1 VRAARTGRLPGAFWR
16 LWSSSTVSNLG
27 DGVFLVALPLLAAS
41 ITDDPLAIA
50 LIAVAA
56 TLPWLLFSLPFGAL
70 VDRHDRKALMVRADV
85 FRAAVVG
92 VLTVVTI
99 VGEAQIWMLWLV
111 AFLLGTAEVLFDN
124 SSQAVLPA
132 IVEPEQLDDANGK
145 KYSAELLANQFIG
158 LPLGGI
164 LFAVA
169 VWLPLGTNAI
179 SFVVAA
185 VLVWGLRGNFHPGPA
200 RRGTTM
206 TGEMREGW
214 RWLWRHRLLRSLAI
228 ALALVNLGFQIPQA
242 IFVLYARDELAVSD
256 QWYGVLLGVMGIG
269 AILGGLLAARVVA
282 RIGQLFA
289 LYSAIVIWAV
299 AMLTFAVAPY
309 LILVTVMAGVIAF
322 ATTVWNVI
330 SVGLRQ
336 ELVPTRI
343 FGRVNSIFRWF
354 AWGSLPLGALVG
366 GQVAQ
371 TFGVRAT
378 YAVGA
383 VAVLSSILVLAGSLR
398 PEPLRL
404 ARARAARARALEHDD
419 TPEHI
424 DRDPLFD

>member
-1 VRAARTGRLPGAFWR
+1 
-16 LWSSSTVSNLG
+16 
-27 DGVFLVALPLLAAS
+27 
-41 ITDDPLAIA
+41 
-50 LIAVAA
+50 
-56 TLPWLLFSLPFGAL
+56 
-70 VDRHDRKALMVRADV
+70 
-85 FRAAVVG
+85 
-92 VLTVVTI
+92 
-99 VGEAQIWMLWLV
+99 
-111 AFLLGTAEVLFDN
+111 
-124 SSQAVLPA
+124 
-132 IVEPEQLDDANGK
+132 
-145 KYSAELLANQFIG
+145 
-158 LPLGGI
+158 
-164 LFAVA
+164 
-169 VWLPLGTNAI
+169 
-179 SFVVAA
+179 
-185 VLVWGLRGNFHPGPA
+185 
-200 RRGTTM
+200 
-206 TGEMREGW
+206 
-214 RWLWRHRLLRSLAI
+214 
-228 ALALVNLGFQIPQA
+228 
-242 IFVLYARDELAVSD
+242 VSD